1 MDTVPLPPAVL
12 ALAER
17 LGVSGKAGS
26 SVALTQS
33 GRMRNDARS
42 RWMPFTAQQMISLTE
57 CEFDWRARTG
67 PAGLVSVV
75 DRFGGGEGALEVK
88 ALGFIPLAR
97 VAGTPDVAR
106 GELMRY
112 LAELPWA
119 PAAILLNRHLAWRE
133 LPDGRLI
140 VSASTPATTAEIE
153 LALDA
158 NGRIATAFAPDR
170 PRAVK
175 QGFVALPWRGR
186 FSDYRQVGG
195 IWIPFAGE
203 VSWEADQGEAGWQG
217 RIESWV
223 MG

>member
-1 MDTVPLPPAVL
+1 MNTVPLPPSVL

-42 RWMPFTAQQMISLTE
+42 RWMPFTAQQTISLAE
-57 CEFDWRARTG
+57 CAFDWRARTG

-75 DRFGGGEGALEVK
+75 DRFSGGEGALEVK
-88 ALGFIPLAR
+88 ALGFFPIAR
-97 VAGTPDVAR
+97 AAGTPDVAR

-112 LAELPWA
+112 LAELSWA
-119 PAAILLNRHLAWRE
+119 PPAILLNRHLGWRE
-133 LPDGRLI
+133 LPDGRII
-140 VSASTPATTAEIE
+140 VSASTSATNAEIE
-153 LALDA
+153 FTLDA
-158 NGRIATAFAPDR
+158 DGRIATAFAPDR

-175 QGFVALPWRGR
+175 QGFVAAPWRGR

-203 VSWEADQGEAGWQG
+203 VSWEADQGQTVWEG

-223 MG
+223 IH

>member
-1 MDTVPLPPAVL
+1 MNTVPLPPAVL
-12 ALAER
+12 ALAKR
-17 LGVSGKAGS
+17 LGVAGRAGS
-26 SVALTQS
+26 TIALTQS

-42 RWMPFTAQQMISLTE
+42 GWMPFTARQTISLTE
-57 CEFDWRARTG
+57 CAFDWRARTG

-75 DRFGGGEGALEVK
+75 DRFSGGEGALEVK

-97 VAGTPDVAR
+97 AGGTPDVAR

-119 PAAILLNRHLAWRE
+119 PAAILLNRHLAWRS

-140 VSASTPATTAEIE
+140 VSANTPATTAEVE
-153 LALDA
+153 LTLDA
-158 NGRIATAFAPDR
+158 DGRIATAFAPDR
-170 PRAVK
+170 PRAMK
-175 QGFVALPWRGR
+175 QGFVASPWRGR

-203 VSWEADQGEAGWQG
+203 VGWEEDQGEAVWQG
-217 RIESWV
+217 RIESWTV
-223 MG
+223 H